1 MRIKNKYD
9 RKFNQKGK
17 EEVSNRISESENEI
31 SRKKG
36 EHEIS
41 IAIKMKLGSDIS
53 QGVENYNLEE
63 HNLSGDMKTKRRQNY
78 NKNMRKKVIMNYFLE
93 KNE

>member
-53 QGVENYNLEE
+53 QGVENNNLEE

-78 NKNMRKKVIMNYFLE
+78 NKNMKKKVIMNYFLE